1 MVYFLEIQA
10 IEEENKE
17 LKELLDK
24 GLIKRAYDSELI
36 YAVLEENIDKVKEY
50 LIEYEEFYEVLDPLE
65 YADERYG
72 NGDYK
77 LSIEV
82 DATISIE
89 LNLVLQS
96 IKDFDDI
103 YWMFNEER
111 MNKVYSSENIE
122 ASFKNLLD
130 IISRQYLKGK
140 LKIALDEVD
149 KSSLW
154 HN

>member
-17 LKELLDK
+17 LKDLLDK
-24 GLIKRAYDSELI
+24 GLIKKAYDSELI
-36 YAVLEENIDKVKEY
+36 YAILEDNINKVKEC
-50 LIEYEEFYEVLDPLE
+50 LTKYEEFYELLDPLE
-65 YADERYG
+65 YAEERYE

-111 MNKVYSSENIE
+111 MNKVYNSENIE
-122 ASFKNLLD
+122 ESFKELLNT
-130 IISRQYLKGK
+130 ICRQYLKGK
-140 LKIALDEVD
+140 LNIALDEVD

-154 HN
+154 

>member
-140 LKIALDEVD
+140 LKIALD
-149 KSSLW
+149 KNKKNL
-154 HN
+154 NLR